1 VQQPARPSSQ
11 RKRQAILDAAEAVFL
26 RDGFVGANIDEVA
39 QLSGVSKQTIYN
51 HFGSKEELFV
61 ALVTSMTTSAGTAV
75 RPAPLTLPEGADLGA
90 YLEDYAVRQLTV
102 VLHPRLLR
110 LRRLVIGEVSRF
122 PHLARALWEH
132 GPARAMADLAD
143 LFRQLVKA
151 GLLRA
156 PDARV
161 AAQTYN
167 WLVMSAPLNEAML
180 LGDDAVPNPAALRR
194 HAREAVRVF
203 LAAYT

>member
-1 VQQPARPSSQ
+1 VQQPTRPSSQ

-61 ALVTSMTTSAGTAV
+61 ALVTWMTANAGAAV
-75 RPAPLTLPEGADLGA
+75 RPTPLALPDGTDLA
-90 YLEDYAVRQLTV
+90 TYLEEYAIRQLTV
-102 VLHPRLLR
+102 VLEPRLLR

-132 GPARAMADLAD
+132 GPAQAIADLAD
-143 LFRQLVKA
+143 LFRRLSDA

-180 LGDDAVPNPAALRR
+180 LGDAAIPDAAAVRR

-203 LAAYT
+203 LAAYS